1 MEELDKYL
9 TELSEIYSYDQFFR
23 VSISTVIDRLLEI
36 RNNIMENGSIV
47 LDGDEMVKHFNR
59 RGPK

>member
-23 VSISTVIDRLLEI
+23 VSISSVIDRLLEI
-36 RNNIMENGSIV
+36 RNHIMENGAIV
-47 LDGDEMVKHFNR
+47 MDGDEMVKHFNR
-59 RGPK
+59 RGLK